1 MKRIL
6 ITAFLTV
13 ISTAAISGYRDS
25 VDDKGCWD
33 AKVNSYESCAYQI
46 SGELKSG
53 KAIVKYGN
61 KCNHRIYST
70 YCNEYTNGKWD
81 CGSDGI
87 RAGGSKSWSTYDAS
101 GRTHIKSVG
110 SENPSQ
116 DWVCAGEISD
126 WNDDPS

>member
-1 MKRIL
+1 MKKIL
-6 ITAFLTV
+6 LVVCLSLISNTAV
-13 ISTAAISGYRDS
+13 ADYRNS
-25 VDDKGCWD
+25 VDEKGCWD
-33 AKVNSYESCAYQI
+33 AKYNGHASCAYQI
-46 SGELKSG
+46 SGELKDG

-70 YCNEYTNGKWD
+70 YCNEQSSGGWD

-87 RAGGSKSWSTYDAS
+87 RAGGTKRWDTYGAT

-110 SENPSQ
+110 SVNPSK
-116 DWVCAGEISD
+116 DWVCAGEIDD